1 MNKLV
6 EHPQHY
12 QKEGRKE
19 CIEEM
24 VDLFGKFLTS
34 VFCLMNAY
42 KYIFRAGEKE
52 GNSEEQ
58 DMAKA
63 RWYYD
68 YANRIINHKWLRGP
82 FGKLYDYIRYVME
95 EYCYGITR

>member
-42 KYIFRAGEKE
+42 KYIYRAGEKE
-52 GNSEEQ
+52 GNSEHQ
-58 DMAKA
+58 DLQKAK
-63 RWYYD
+63 WYFEYS
-68 YANRIINHKWLRGP
+68 NRIINHKWLRGP
-82 FGKLYDYIRYVME
+82 FGRLYDYIRYVME
-95 EYCYGITR
+95 DWWIGRK